1 MLICGLAAEL
11 LSSRRQQAS
20 LFQHAAEGIAL
31 VGPDG
36 RIGALNPAA
45 SAMLEVQESEILSR
59 HVAELPRGN
68 GAALAR
74 WLAEA
79 VPPGASH
86 ANLSLTHA
94 DGAVRRVE
102 AQAARYCDARGLWQT
117 QVMLRDVTE
126 RWNAQARLAASE
138 QRLRLIADNMPALV
152 SYIDRDY
159 RFVFANETYGTW
171 FGVRPENLIG
181 KTFRECFGEASFAA
195 RQPSMDAALRTGE
208 RQTLERRSERGGR
221 TRHLRSSY
229 VPDIAADGSV
239 AGLFELTLDAS
250 ESKAV
255 EEHLMQLARVDHL
268 TGLPN
273 RLQFEDRLS
282 QALASPRAPGSMLA
296 LAYVDV
302 DHFKSVNDTCGHAAG
317 DAVLQ
322 EFARR
327 LKDAVRTTDAVARLG
342 GDEFVVLLDQVRSE
356 EEVDL
361 ISRKIV
367 AAMQPPIALPE
378 GTATATASIGV
389 GLFRGEAP
397 APGRLMAAA
406 DSALYDAKHAG
417 RNTFRIRAYTPE
429 LQDAGG

>member
-1 MLICGLAAEL
+1 MC
-11 LSSRRQQAS
+11 SSD
-20 LFQHAAEGIAL
+20 L
-31 VGPDG
+31 
-36 RIGALNPAA
+36 
-45 SAMLEVQESEILSR
+45 
-59 HVAELPRGN
+59 
-68 GAALAR
+68 
-74 WLAEA
+74 
-79 VPPGASH
+79 
-86 ANLSLTHA
+86 
-94 DGAVRRVE
+94 
-102 AQAARYCDARGLWQT
+102 
-117 QVMLRDVTE
+117 
-126 RWNAQARLAASE
+126 
-138 QRLRLIADNMPALV
+138 
-152 SYIDRDY
+152 
-159 RFVFANETYGTW
+159 
-171 FGVRPENLIG
+171 
-181 KTFRECFGEASFAA
+181 
-195 RQPSMDAALRTGE
+195 
-208 RQTLERRSERGGR
+208 
-221 TRHLRSSY
+221 
-229 VPDIAADGSV
+229 
-239 AGLFELTLDAS
+239 
-250 ESKAV
+250 
-255 EEHLMQLARVDHL
+255 
-268 TGLPN
+268 N

-378 GTATATASIGV
+378 GIATATASIGV
-389 GLFRGEAP
+389 GLLRGEAP